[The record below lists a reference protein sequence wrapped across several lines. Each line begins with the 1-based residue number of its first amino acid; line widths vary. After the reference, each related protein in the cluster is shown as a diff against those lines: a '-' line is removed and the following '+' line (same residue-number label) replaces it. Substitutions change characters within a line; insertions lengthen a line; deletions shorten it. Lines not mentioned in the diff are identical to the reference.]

1 MGRPRKGAPLSQTP
15 RAIAARAARAGK
27 SITAPDIADPD
38 SEWGGELGVDD
49 DIYVETPDKPPKE
62 ADVIQAYHCENCK
75 SSVIEGDSR
84 CPICEENLD
93 WAGVRR
99 GA

>member
-15 RAIAARAARAGK
+15 RAIAARAARAK
-27 SITAPDIADPD
+27 KAAAVVIADSD
-38 SEWGGELGVDD
+38 SEWGGDMGVDD
-49 DIYVETPDKPPKE
+49 DIFVETPAKPPKE

-75 SSVIEGDSR
+75 SSVIEGDTR